1 MFLGQEE
8 GYPVTE
14 LLNHTPFSKGWQSSR
29 FCDYPQEITLEFASY
44 VKIKQLQFLSH
55 QYKISSKIEIHILN
69 PKTSKKFKKIGFLCL
84 DSNERSNFQARELK
98 SVNVDYECLKVK
110 IVLHRCY
117 INQLNTFIQ
126 VGLIA
131 FNAMGFVT
139 VENPLDKSA
148 VFKDKDPDNLEDQML
163 YDPITY
169 KRLKA
174 LNKAKQRAI
183 DLEDY
188 NEAQKIKEA
197 MDRLRAVSSQLI
209 QLEER
214 KQIAVKND
222 DFEAARIIKYEIER
236 LRNAVAG
243 INVDLQ
249 GFDPETVMPSYNNMM
264 QGQLKKNFDRPNNE
278 EIQNDQINQRK
289 GKVFKNNIHQD
300 KNLEE
305 YPINSDM
312 MMADNRFTDKTKN
325 IDQGKK
331 LIMNPQNYDEDPDER
346 PIKGSAQP
354 FNVQVSHDLKNNI
367 VNNNNNENEDFDEDV
382 GDDIP
387 ANLYKY
393 AEPLVPYLSHD
404 LTKLLFSND
413 WRKKDKGLKI
423 LIDEIKSHPH
433 SKLLSSHAPDKI
445 ITAIMGALAHCLTSI
460 VSTVLLLALDCI
472 IVLYNKFHSSHI
484 KGFYRGDL
492 DNYTDN
498 SLILILEK
506 IGDSNLKLKEK
517 AINTV
522 LEMANSTIIG
532 SKIVFEHLI
541 SGQIKKTLINSARH
555 LSARLNLISRL
566 IESFGLNKDE
576 VGVQALMNLAYNSY
590 KNPNKEVRD
599 AAFSLIMNCYRF
611 LGNEVKAYYND
622 LRPPQIELLEEGF
635 DKIDSETTGNKYQ
648 DNNKIDTENIEKRL
662 QSEKPAN
669 KNVKPNNNNKQNI
682 NKNQFDEDNQ
692 LDQSGNRFSNQQ
704 GYEEGKKV

>member
-1 MFLGQEE
+1 
-8 GYPVTE
+8 
-14 LLNHTPFSKGWQSSR
+14 
-29 FCDYPQEITLEFASY
+29 
-44 VKIKQLQFLSH
+44 
-55 QYKISSKIEIHILN
+55 LN
-69 PKTSKKFKKIGFLCL
+69 PKNSKKFKKIGFLCL
-84 DSNERSNFQARELK
+84 DSNERSNYQARELK
-98 SVNVDYECLKVK
+98 SVNVDYECLKIK

-131 FNAMGFVT
+131 FNAMGLVT
-139 VENPLDKSA
+139 VENPLENPII
-148 VFKDKDPDNLEDQML
+148 FKDKDPDNLEDQML

-174 LNKAKQRAI
+174 LMKAKQRAI

-197 MDRLRAVSSQLI
+197 MDRLKAVSSQLI

-264 QGQLKKNFDRPNNE
+264 QGQLKKNFDNPNE
-278 EIQNDQINQRK
+278 EFNTNQGK
-289 GKVFKNNIHQD
+289 GKVFKNNVHQD
-300 KNLEE
+300 KYLEN

-312 MMADNRFTDKTKN
+312 MMADTRFTDKTKN

-331 LIMNPQNYDEDPDER
+331 LITNPQNYEQDPDER

-354 FNVQVSHDLKNNI
+354 FNVQISHDLKSNDIKNNA
-367 VNNNNNENEDFDEDV
+367 NNENDDFDEDV

-460 VSTVLLLALDCI
+460 VSTVILLTLDCI
-472 IVLYNKFHSSHI
+472 KVLYNKFHSSHI

-506 IGDSNLKLKEK
+506 IGDSNIKLKEK
-517 AINTV
+517 AENTV
-522 LEMANSTIIG
+522 LEMASSTIVG
-532 SKIVFEHLI
+532 SKIVYEHLI
-541 SGQIKKTLINSARH
+541 SGQIKKTLVNSARH
-555 LSARLNLISRL
+555 LSARLNLINRL
-566 IESFGLNKDE
+566 IENFGLNKDE
-576 VGVQALMNLAYNSY
+576 VGIQALMNLAFNSY
-590 KNPNKEVRD
+590 KNPNKDVRD
-599 AAFSLIMNCYRF
+599 ASYSLIMSCYKF

-622 LRPPQIELLEEGF
+622 LRPPQRELLEEGF
-635 DKIDSETTGNKYQ
+635 DKIDLDSANDKYK
-648 DNNKIDTENIEKRL
+648 DNNKIDTDNIDKRL
-662 QSEKPAN
+662 QSGKASN
-669 KNVKPNNNNKQNI
+669 KNTKPELNNNKNRNKI
-682 NKNQFDEDNQ
+682 NQIDEDNQ
-692 LDQSGNRFSNQQ
+692 LDHSDNRFSNQQ
-704 GYEEGKKV
+704 GYEEGKLILIFF